1 MKNIHGSFELIIYF
15 NVPNG
20 GMFMPQIDRHKN
32 RTVYIEF
39 IADENFINLPYKE
52 RFTIIFITS
61 GSMNLQLNDCLIKI
75 VAPSILRLSMDDK
88 IQVLEKHNVFS
99 QSFCFHPDFFNTA
112 HFSEAQGYM
121 STNLKIETGLS
132 LFKKDNIH
140 TEVFAVT
147 EKVYPK
153 LYEWFFVMATE
164 VYAQSD
170 SLWVCR
176 IKKYLMQILGL
187 LEELNQHREE
197 SPVNSVLEYVHTHY
211 SDKISLE
218 DLTRCAH
225 LNRVSLNR
233 MFQDLCG
240 CTAMGYLLSYR
251 LKVAENLLTHTGM
264 SLNEIARATGFEYD
278 TYFMKQFTTKRG
290 MTPTEFRNTSREFGN
305 YQ

>member
-1 MKNIHGSFELIIYF
+1 
-15 NVPNG
+15 
-20 GMFMPQIDRHKN
+20 MPQMDRHKN

-39 IADENFINLPYKE
+39 IADESFSNLPYKE

-61 GSMNLQLNDCLIKI
+61 GSMNLQLNDHPIKI
-75 VAPSILRLSMDDK
+75 VAPSILCLSMEDT
-88 IQVLEKHNVFS
+88 IQVSEKQNVSS

-121 STNLKIETGLS
+121 STSLKIETGLS

-140 TEVFAVT
+140 NGVHNVT
-147 EKVYPK
+147 EKSYPK
-153 LYEWFFVMATE
+153 LYEWFFVIGTE

-176 IKKYLMQILGL
+176 IKKYLIQILGL
-187 LEELNQHREE
+187 LEELNHHSEQ
-197 SPVNSVLEYVHTHY
+197 SPVGLVLEYIHTNY

-225 LNRVSLNR
+225 LNRVSLNK

-264 SLNEIARATGFEYD
+264 SLSEIARATGFEYD
-278 TYFMKQFTTKRG
+278 TYFIKQFTAKRG
-290 MTPTEFRNTSREFGN
+290 MTPTEFRNSSREFGN